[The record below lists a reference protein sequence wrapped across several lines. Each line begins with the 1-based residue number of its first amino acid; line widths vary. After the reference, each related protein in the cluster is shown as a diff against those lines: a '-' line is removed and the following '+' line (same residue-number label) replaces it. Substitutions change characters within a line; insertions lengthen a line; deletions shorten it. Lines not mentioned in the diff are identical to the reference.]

1 MRFWNRSVRTP
12 NSTGKANQATS
23 GVGRRF
29 SQPSMVVRR
38 PFASTLEPSVEVVP
52 VINPATDLI
61 PAEPTDRSRGGVDKL
76 SRPGE
81 DTDLPPYTITNLT
94 TDRDYNANGS
104 STAELADV
112 LGTLI
117 GDLRKVL
124 DRLDRR
130 LRNKGI

>member
-1 MRFWNRSVRTP
+1 
-12 NSTGKANQATS
+12 
-23 GVGRRF
+23 
-29 SQPSMVVRR
+29 
-38 PFASTLEPSVEVVP
+38 
-52 VINPATDLI
+52 
-61 PAEPTDRSRGGVDKL
+61 VDKL